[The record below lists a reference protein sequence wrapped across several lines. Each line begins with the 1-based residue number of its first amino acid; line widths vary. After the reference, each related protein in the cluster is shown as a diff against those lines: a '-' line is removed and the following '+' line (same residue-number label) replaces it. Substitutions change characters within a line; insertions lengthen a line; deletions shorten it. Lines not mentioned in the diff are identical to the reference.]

1 MKIVIILVVLLALLG
16 GGGFAAWTFLPE
28 VVRPLLGMD
37 LPEGMEPKPK
47 PPVATSVVDIEP
59 IILPLFED
67 GTVRRFFVM
76 EISVEVYQP
85 DGATLLQRQ
94 LPRLQDAYIV
104 YLLSLQSRGISGLQD
119 LAFLKDRLLKV
130 TRDVLGPDVVHDI
143 LFKNV
148 FERPVS

>member
-1 MKIVIILVVLLALLG
+1 MKIVIILVVLLALIG
-16 GGGFAAWTFLPE
+16 GGGFAAWTFMPE

-37 LPEGMEPKPK
+37 VPAGMEKPK
-47 PPVATSVVDIEP
+47 PPPPTSVIDLEP
-59 IILPLFED
+59 MVLPLFEN

-85 DGATLLQRQ
+85 DGPVQLQRQ
-94 LPRLQDAYIV
+94 LPRLQDAYLV
-104 YLLSLQSRGISGLQD
+104 YLLSLQSKGMGPGQVD
-119 LAFLKDRLLKV
+119 LEFLKERLLKV
-130 TRDVLGPDVVHDI
+130 TRDVLGPNVVHDL